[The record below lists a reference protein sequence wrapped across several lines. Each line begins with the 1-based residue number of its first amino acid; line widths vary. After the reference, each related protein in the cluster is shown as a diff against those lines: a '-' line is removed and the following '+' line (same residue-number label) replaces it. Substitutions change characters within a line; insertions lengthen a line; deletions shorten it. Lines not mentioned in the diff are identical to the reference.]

1 MVDHYLFN
9 NEGSED
15 ERAEEEEEENALAL
29 QTGQVSKNNLCHEA
43 CLTQFY

>member
-15 ERAEEEEEENALAL
+15 ERVDEEEEENALAARDTWFGIANW
-29 QTGQVSKNNLCHEA
+29 TGQ
-43 CLTQFY
+43 